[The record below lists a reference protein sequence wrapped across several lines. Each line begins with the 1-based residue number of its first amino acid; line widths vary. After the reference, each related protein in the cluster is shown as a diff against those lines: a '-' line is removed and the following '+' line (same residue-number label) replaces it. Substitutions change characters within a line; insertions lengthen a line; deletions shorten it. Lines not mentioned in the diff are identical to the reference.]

1 MRFGFRPSRAAAI
14 MRRDLL
20 IVRSYSFALWFDLG
34 FGAVELFIYYFVSRT
49 FADVA
54 PENLGGAPSYFAF
67 VAVGIV
73 LTLIVGASSAG
84 IVDRIRSEQQV
95 GTFET
100 LVAQPIGAVD
110 LCLGMIGYPFVFAVI
125 RGAVYFAVAVA
136 VLDLRFPQA
145 SWIGFVAV
153 VAASGAAL
161 MGIGI
166 ALAAFA
172 VVFKR
177 GANVSWVVALA
188 LGLAGGAY
196 FPISVLP
203 HWLRVAS
210 EALPTRHIFD
220 GSRAALFEG
229 SGWGPAAF
237 ALLGFSAVCL
247 PLSLW
252 LFASAL
258 EAAKRRGSLAEY

>member
-1 MRFGFRPSRAAAI
+1 MRFGFRPSRIAAI

-20 IVRSYSFALWFDLG
+20 MARSYTFALGFDLG
-34 FGAVELFIYYFVSRT
+34 FGVVELFIYFFVSRT
-49 FADVA
+49 FADVS
-54 PENLGGAPSYFAF
+54 PESLGGAPTYFAF
-67 VAVGIV
+67 VAVGII

-84 IVDRIRSEQQV
+84 IVDRIRNEQQI

-100 LVAQPIGAVD
+100 LVAQPIGAME
-110 LCLGMIGYPFVFAVI
+110 LCLGMIGYPFVFAVV
-125 RGAVYFAVAVA
+125 RAAVYFAVAVV
-136 VLDLRFPQA
+136 VLDLRVPHA

-153 VAASGAAL
+153 LAAAGAAL
-161 MGIGI
+161 IGIGI

-177 GANVSWVVALA
+177 GANVSWVVAVA

-220 GSRAALFEG
+220 GTRKALFEG
-229 SGWGPAAF
+229 GGWGPAAL
-237 ALLGFSAVCL
+237 ALLAFSAVCL
-247 PLSLW
+247 PLSFW
-252 LFASAL
+252 LFAIAL
-258 EAAKRRGSLAEY
+258 EAARRRGSLAEY